1 MKITIDRSGG
11 FANIPL
17 HREID
22 TATLPHAE
30 GAEIER
36 LAEAARKVPV
46 SSMPMADAYSYV
58 ITIDGVRYEMTE
70 SSGAWA
76 KLIERLA

>member
-1 MKITIDRSGG
+1 MKIMLDRSGG

-22 TATLPHAE
+22 TSTLPHAE

-36 LAEAARKVPV
+36 LAFSARKEAV
-46 SSMPMADAYSYV
+46 SATPMPDAYTYV
-58 ITIDGVRYEMTE
+58 VTIDGERYEMTE
-70 SSGAWA
+70 SPGAWTELIA
-76 KLIERLA
+76 KLS

>member
-30 GAEIER
+30 AEEIER
-36 LAEAARKVPV
+36 LVFSARKEPV
-46 SSMPMADAYSYV
+46 SATPMADAYSYV
-58 ITIDGVRYEMTE
+58 ITIDGMQYEMTE
-70 SSGAWA
+70 SSGAWTELIA
-76 KLIERLA
+76 KLS